1 MTGHTRR
8 DLMRLASAAGA
19 GALLGGPLARTA
31 FAATTQDYDDGNS
44 DVPGG
49 LVGDPE
55 RVIIVGAGW
64 AGLTAANALRN
75 AGVEHVVLDG
85 RDRFGG
91 RSHTVD
97 IGGYPI
103 DLGCSWI
110 HGPIGNPMAKYA
122 DQVGVKRL
130 DGNVEEDSLV
140 FRWWD
145 DDVARELTTLE
156 KFQTLGY
163 AFRFA
168 EVDSASLADE
178 LGPRASVRD
187 GAEVYIQRQ
196 GLEGVVRRNT
206 EWLIRLLSEFV
217 YGTDWSQM
225 SLQYWSYANSE
236 SKYLGTG
243 EGEFPE
249 GGYRRLY
256 TAMAGPQQFRLNHR
270 VTSVEQRR
278 GGVVVQALH
287 GRHRVAFH
295 GSHVVVAVPLGVLKS
310 GTIAF
315 RPGLPEAKRAAI
327 GRVGFGDV
335 EKVAMVFDEA
345 FWSDTTHRHMFYVS
359 NRAPMEMPYYVDYN
373 RTHKIPAL
381 VGFYGGPY
389 AVGLRKLDG
398 AARLALSL
406 DRLKVIMGGRAIPRP
421 RAVQTTDW
429 LNDPFSRGSY
439 SAMRVGATPD
449 DMDTIAAPVGGRVL
463 FAGEATN
470 RARHSTA
477 DGAMSSGIREA
488 KRLLR
493 RSSVGLSAGA

>member
-1 MTGHTRR
+1 MTVHTRR
-8 DLMRLASAAGA
+8 QMLRLAGAAGA
-19 GALLGGPLARTA
+19 GAMLAGRLAVPA
-31 FAATTQDYDDGNS
+31 FAASTQDYDDGNS

-75 AGVEHVVLDG
+75 AGVDHVVLDG
-85 RDRFGG
+85 RDRIGG

-97 IGGYPI
+97 LDGVPV

-110 HGPIGNPMAKYA
+110 HGPIGNPMAKFA
-122 DQVGVKRL
+122 DQTGVKRL

-145 DDVARELTTLE
+145 DDLARELTTLE
-156 KFQTLGY
+156 KMWTLGY

-187 GAEVYIQRQ
+187 GAEVYIQRE
-196 GLEGVVRRNT
+196 GLQDPVKRNT

-217 YGTDWSQM
+217 YGTDWSQL

-256 TAMAGPQQFRLNHR
+256 NAMAGPQSFRLNHR
-270 VTSVEQRR
+270 VTAIDQGRR
-278 GGVVVQALH
+278 GVVVHALH
-287 GRHRVAFH
+287 GRRRVVLR
-295 GSHVVVAVPLGVLKS
+295 GSHVIVAVPLGVLKS

-315 RPGLPEAKRAAI
+315 RPGLPAAKRAAI

-335 EKVAMVFDEA
+335 EKVAMRYDDA

-359 NRAPMEMPYYVDYN
+359 NRFPMEMPYFVDMN
-373 RTHKIPAL
+373 RTHKVPAL
-381 VGFYGGPY
+381 VAFYGGPF
-389 AVGLRKLDG
+389 AVSLRALD
-398 AARLALSL
+398 AEARLAYTL
-406 DRLKVIMGGRAIPRP
+406 DRLHVIMNGRTIPRP
-421 RAVQTTDW
+421 RAWQATDW

-493 RSSVGLSAGA
+493 RGSVALSSG